1 MITHFTDTHT
11 FKYIDSIFNK
21 TTLNKSTIKSAEG
34 DAGDAGDVKGGKG
47 DESHTPTQ
55 FNLFDYNK
63 ALAKDVE
70 VFYTTLINKCAV

>member
-1 MITHFTDTHT
+1 MEIMHYTDTHT
-11 FKYIDSIFNK
+11 FKYIDSVFNK
-21 TTLNKSTIKSAEG
+21 TTLNKRTIKSAEG
-34 DAGDAGDVKGGKG
+34 DAGDAGDAKDGKTP
-47 DESHTPTQ
+47 TPTQ

>member
-11 FKYIDSIFNK
+11 FKYIDNVFNK
-21 TTLNKSTIKSAEG
+21 TIAKS
-34 DAGDAGDVKGGKG
+34 VKGDTTSGAVTSDINGGNG

>member
-11 FKYIDSIFNK
+11 FKYIDSVF
-21 TTLNKSTIKSAEG
+21 NKSTIKSAEG
-34 DAGDAGDVKGGKG
+34 DAGDATATSDAKGGKEG
-47 DESHTPTQ
+47 NTPTPTQ

>member
-1 MITHFTDTHT
+1 MHYTDTHT
-11 FKYIDSIFNK
+11 FKYIDSVFNK
-21 TTLNKSTIKSAEG
+21 TLLNKTTIKSAEG
-34 DAGDAGDVKGGKG
+34 DAGDVGDAKDGKTP
-47 DESHTPTQ
+47 TPTQ